1 MSNKINPINLPT
13 SPNLY
18 RKSFTL
24 RLEAVLL
31 DKIKSEVEYQK
42 RNLNYSMT
50 VQQWI
55 VEAILTKINNKT
67 RGEVIKTFSSGQKV
81 IPFPIRLDQNLLNTI
96 EQDILSLSPT
106 RRLRKGE
113 KSLWIR
119 DAVLRKLEA

>member
-1 MSNKINPINLPT
+1 MH
-13 SPNLY
+13 

-24 RLEAVLL
+24 RLEAELL
-31 DKIKSEVEYQK
+31 DKIKKDVEYQK

-55 VEAILTKINNKT
+55 VEAILNKVNNK
-67 RGEVIKTFSSGQKV
+67 RRREVIKMFSSGQKV
-81 IPFPIRLDQNLLNTI
+81 VPFPIRLDQNLLNTI

-106 RRLRKGE
+106 RLLKKGE

-119 DAVLRKLEA
+119 DAVLRKLED

>member
-1 MSNKINPINLPT
+1 MSNNFNPTDSKVSGILH
-13 SPNLY
+13 

-24 RLEAVLL
+24 RLEAELL
-31 DKIKSEVEYQK
+31 DKIKKDVEYQK

-55 VEAILTKINNKT
+55 VEAILNKVNNK
-67 RGEVIKTFSSGQKV
+67 RRREVIKMFSSGQKV
-81 IPFPIRLDQNLLNTI
+81 VPFPIRLDQNLLNTI

-106 RRLRKGE
+106 RLLKKGE

-119 DAVLRKLEA
+119 DAVLRKLED